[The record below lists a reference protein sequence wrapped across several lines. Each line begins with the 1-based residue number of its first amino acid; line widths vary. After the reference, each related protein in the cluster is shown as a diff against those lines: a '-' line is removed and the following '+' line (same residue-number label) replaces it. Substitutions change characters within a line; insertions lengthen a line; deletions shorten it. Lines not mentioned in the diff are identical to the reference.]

1 MQVLFAGEQF
11 DCAKAVRD
19 GSTATLCL
27 NEGGTVTFSGV
38 QNWDAFTI
46 QGGDWSEP
54 DITPEQQL
62 RADVDFLAIMTGVSL

>member
-11 DCAKAVRD
+11 DCAKAVRN
-19 GSTATLCL
+19 GSTATLYL
-27 NEGGTVTFSGV
+27 HEGGTTVFSGV

-46 QGGDWSEP
+46 QGGDWSAPEV
-54 DITPEQQL
+54 TPEEQL